1 MNLNNGEED
10 PVFNQHCLELA
21 KLLRTEQTEDFLHLY
36 DSLPSEWNGFR
47 LDTAKEYIRQLQELD
62 ENEFE
67 LVYQRV
73 FRNEDE
79 QKHSSILMSQLPIQ
93 SSIIHNDEELTN
105 NRITSLSHIQQKQYF
120 EKTAA
125 NNLVANEKYDIA
137 SKSSSS
143 IKKNADETN
152 TKARRLQPITNN
164 NDTHTMIQNNCRT
177 RTPVDSFVQLN
188 LTVEDYKKT
197 RDPMSTSKTGNTNNQ
212 ICVSQT
218 TDTNQSN
225 ATQTNILKKQ
235 KSSTKNKSHE
245 EASFDYFSKSTD
257 DDRQQ
262 SRSSSSSPS
271 TATTTTRLITSAI
284 NKNDLLDNQTY
295 SKSKSFEHSKLIPN
309 NDFDSHGSSV
319 ATKSSSENSGST
331 RNGSASDSD
340 DEHRK
345 TNFLSTKNSSQ
356 LSKTKSLHND
366 DTPTIVLNKT
376 SDYRTS
382 QHDRISSLPQQESYE
397 LVQLNVNDEHHLLAS
412 QVPRFKLPAMDDPS
426 GINNSTNDI
435 HSYTPQRPQQNNYLV
450 SSQQNRNPEH
460 HEQYNTH
467 HSNASHKPP
476 SRSSKKRKQLQQQEI
491 IRTELIPGHR
501 GDLDV
506 DELVMFIDGNST
518 AKQKQRHNSAPLR
531 PTDTNKFK
539 TISSLPDANSN
550 NSGTSRRKSRK
561 PIKITQELVNDN
573 ENKTSQIDEDIQS
586 IDYIDDDD
594 EITATTTTTT
604 HSINNAYT
612 TNISLPNDDESHSN
626 TIDIDATND
635 SSTTNGK
642 TSLPDWL
649 EPVRSASP
657 TNDDN
662 DSCSL
667 SSPTILNNSNS
678 EIISEP
684 FVTVTHRRR
693 IIKERRQD
701 NNSLIS
707 SRSSRL
713 PISSNTN
720 DKRRFQP
727 STQNGIARPNI
738 RNSLS
743 NIKPF
748 ISTTTKEENKIV
760 NSSSPPLSSQAVSQT
775 SVQPLTSTQPP
786 TSSVSNHV
794 TEQSSP
800 RLSSHSSSSSLP
812 SLVKRQSKPPPVV
825 FLNKSIDIELNDVSF
840 GFDVENS
847 TSDKPKTPTPSP
859 VPDEKEHQV
868 ESNDNS
874 SFTPVNDP
882 SVNSKPSSR
891 RSNQQHR
898 NNRGLLFYSGSDIR
912 PQQHHRN
919 YPSQSSYIDPL
930 LLLQY
935 NQQRY
940 AANYSQ
946 QLAYMNL
953 LRTQYLPSQS
963 QYVLIPTT
971 YAATAAPSDT
981 NQDET
986 TLEDEPNQTSEQTQE
1001 PLLVYATQAGPVY
1014 LQPTKKPYYDLEQ
1027 LQASTV
1033 YPSQYFYS
1041 PQTQHMIPPPTA
1053 YFQPIPSSSL
1063 LIDAKSQHD
1072 DTDEEED
1079 NNYEKSTSLFHQA
1092 QKQQQSSSHIMS
1104 NALQLVYSQEKRNA
1118 QTDCFNLDQ
1127 LTAYLAMKWTDNMNH
1142 YEQGKNFKRNHLPI
1156 NRKIFNRISFDQ
1168 FHVEIEKLPIVRTTP

>member
-1 MNLNNGEED
+1 
-10 PVFNQHCLELA
+10 
-21 KLLRTEQTEDFLHLY
+21 
-36 DSLPSEWNGFR
+36 
-47 LDTAKEYIRQLQELD
+47 
-62 ENEFE
+62 
-67 LVYQRV
+67 
-73 FRNEDE
+73 
-79 QKHSSILMSQLPIQ
+79 
-93 SSIIHNDEELTN
+93 
-105 NRITSLSHIQQKQYF
+105 
-120 EKTAA
+120 
-125 NNLVANEKYDIA
+125 
-137 SKSSSS
+137 
-143 IKKNADETN
+143 
-152 TKARRLQPITNN
+152 
-164 NDTHTMIQNNCRT
+164 
-177 RTPVDSFVQLN
+177 
-188 LTVEDYKKT
+188 
-197 RDPMSTSKTGNTNNQ
+197 
-212 ICVSQT
+212 
-218 TDTNQSN
+218 
-225 ATQTNILKKQ
+225 
-235 KSSTKNKSHE
+235 
-245 EASFDYFSKSTD
+245 
-257 DDRQQ
+257 
-262 SRSSSSSPS
+262 
-271 TATTTTRLITSAI
+271 
-284 NKNDLLDNQTY
+284 
-295 SKSKSFEHSKLIPN
+295 
-309 NDFDSHGSSV
+309 
-319 ATKSSSENSGST
+319 
-331 RNGSASDSD
+331 D

-594 EITATTTTTT
+594 EITATTTT

-812 SLVKRQSKPPPVV
+812 S
-825 FLNKSIDIELNDVSF
+825 
-840 GFDVENS
+840 
-847 TSDKPKTPTPSP
+847 
-859 VPDEKEHQV
+859 
-868 ESNDNS
+868 
-874 SFTPVNDP
+874 
-882 SVNSKPSSR
+882 
-891 RSNQQHR
+891 
-898 NNRGLLFYSGSDIR
+898 
-912 PQQHHRN
+912 N

-1156 NRKIFNRISFDQ
+1156 NRKIFNRIRFDQ